1 VNKRND
7 HLLLAN
13 EAALALVTVSAIV
26 GMHRLFIDGSY
37 RGPLV
42 AAAIVAHV
50 SVAALRRARV
60 HLVPA
65 ALATAA
71 LAVIFISWTRF
82 PDTTHWLLPTGETL
96 TKAGDD
102 LEAAWRLFG
111 KVRAPAPVENGFLAV
126 SAAAIWLIV
135 FVADWAAFRVNATF
149 EALLPATTLFVFSA
163 ALGGSSSPVAG
174 AALFAGS
181 ALLFVLLQRTSN
193 QERTSRWASEHRT
206 QGRWSLLGTG
216 GLLIALAVI
225 GGTIA
230 GPQLPGADEDA
241 LLAWRD
247 LTRDTPTRVVRSPMV
262 QLQTRQVD
270 QTNVELFT
278 ISSPVR
284 SYWRLTAL
292 ETFDGDIWKSGYS
305 TEDADGELPQALDPA
320 SSTQTVPQSFTITG
334 LRSVWLPAAFEP
346 RAIDTGDDDQP
357 ADFDERS
364 STLLVDKRVDTSDGY
379 TYDVESAVPTW
390 TAEQL
395 RGARP
400 EIPQEIA
407 EVFLDLPGTF
417 PERVTDEAEQVTA
430 EGATAYDKARLLQDF
445 FRDPNRFTYDL
456 NVGAG
461 HSNRALETFLF
472 GGGRGYCE
480 QFAGAFAAMARAV
493 GIPARVAVG
502 FTPGI
507 QDPNDPNLYRVR
519 GIHAHA
525 WPEVYLGE
533 YGWVPFEPTPTRG
546 PPGAT
551 GFLGVPERQE
561 TATGVAGA
569 EGFVDPNEDLS
580 PGENPEDLITE
591 GLPNVDLGGGG
602 EGADAAGDD
611 GGVLPDPVWTAL
623 KVVAVVVLAYL
634 VVVPLVLLVQRSA
647 RRRRASAPADRVRL
661 AWRVATE
668 HASDAGV
675 SLPTY
680 LTLSETAER
689 LATAMPTTADAA
701 RGMAH
706 TMERIAYA
714 EQPPTAEEVTGAE
727 EGSAAVSAEAARRQT
742 WPQRMLSHLDIR
754 RVRPV
759 RPSRLVASYGPR

>member
-1 VNKRND
+1 VSKRRND

-13 EAALALVTVSAIV
+13 EAALGLVTLSAIV
-26 GMHRLFIDGSY
+26 GMHRLFINGSY

-50 SVAALRRARV
+50 AVAALRRARV

-65 ALATAA
+65 AIATVA

-82 PDTTHWLLPTGETL
+82 PDTTHWLLPTGETW

-102 LEAAWRLFG
+102 LQAAWRLFG

-126 SAAAIWLIV
+126 SVAAIWLIV
-135 FVADWAAFRVNATF
+135 FVADWAAFRVTATF

-163 ALGGSSSPVAG
+163 ALGGSGSPVASAG
-174 AALFAGS
+174 LFAGS

-216 GLLIALAVI
+216 GALIGLAVI
-225 GGTIA
+225 GGAIA

-262 QLQTRQVD
+262 QLQTRQVE

-278 ISSPVR
+278 VNSPVR

-292 ETFDGDIWKSGYS
+292 ETFDGDIWKSAYR
-305 TEDADGELPQALDPA
+305 TQDADGELPRALDSA
-320 SSTQTVPQSFTITG
+320 SQTQTVPQTFNITG

-346 RAIDTGDDDQP
+346 RSIDTGDDHQP

-364 STLLVDKRVDTSDGY
+364 STLLVDRRVDTSDGY
-379 TYDVESAVPTW
+379 SYDVESAVPNW
-390 TAEQL
+390 TADEL
-395 RGARP
+395 RSASP
-400 EIPQEIA
+400 EVPRSIE
-407 EVFLDLPGTF
+407 GTF
-417 PERVTDEAEQVTA
+417 TELPSDFPQRVTDLAEQVTA
-430 EGATAYDKARLLQDF
+430 GGDTVYDKALLLQNYL
-445 FRDPNRFTYDL
+445 RDNFEYDL
-456 NVGAG
+456 NVGPG

-472 GGGRGYCE
+472 GTKRGYCE
-480 QFAGAFAAMARAV
+480 QFAGAYAAMARAAN
-493 GIPARVAVG
+493 IPARVAVG

-546 PPGAT
+546 PPGA
-551 GFLGVPERQE
+551 GDFLGVTERQE
-561 TATGVAGA
+561 SANGPVSPDPS
-569 EGFVDPNEDLS
+569 DPNADQGIENLPDLRTGDTPNLDVGN
-580 PGENPEDLITE
+580 PGE
-591 GLPNVDLGGGG
+591 GGSTTSQ
-602 EGADAAGDD
+602 DD
-611 GGVLPDPVWTAL
+611 GVLPGPVKTAV
-623 KVVAVVVLAYL
+623 KVAGIVVLAYL
-634 VVVPLVLLVQRSA
+634 VVVPLVLLAQRAA

-668 HASDAGV
+668 RAGDAGV
-675 SLPTY
+675 NLPTY

-689 LATAMPTTADAA
+689 LATAMPSTADAA
-701 RGMAH
+701 RGMAF

-714 EQPPTAEEVTGAE
+714 EETPTEEEATGAE
-727 EGSAAVSAEAARRQT
+727 ESSAAVAAEAARRQ
-742 WPQRMLSHLDIR
+742 PVLSRVLAHFDIR
-754 RVRPV
+754 RVRRV
-759 RPSRLVASYGPR
+759 RPSRLIATHGLT

>member
-1 VNKRND
+1 
-7 HLLLAN
+7 
-13 EAALALVTVSAIV
+13 
-26 GMHRLFIDGSY
+26 M
-37 RGPLV
+37 
-42 AAAIVAHV
+42 
-50 SVAALRRARV
+50 
-60 HLVPA
+60 PA
-65 ALATAA
+65 ALATVA

-126 SAAAIWLIV
+126 SVAAIWLIV
-135 FVADWAAFRVNATF
+135 FVADWAAFRVMATF

-163 ALGGSSSPVAG
+163 ALGGSGSPVAG

-216 GLLIALAVI
+216 GALIGLAVI

-247 LTRDTPTRVVRSPMV
+247 LTKDTPTRVVRSPMV

-270 QTNVELFT
+270 QANVELFT
-278 ISSPVR
+278 VNSPEA
-284 SYWRLTAL
+284 SYWRLTSL

-305 TEDADGELPQALDPA
+305 TEDADGELPRELDPA
-320 SSTQTVPQSFTITG
+320 SETEPVHQTFTITQ

-364 STLLVDKRVDTSDGY
+364 STLLVDRRVDTSDGY
-379 TYDVESAVPTW
+379 NYDVDSAVPHW
-390 TAEQL
+390 SPDELHA
-395 RGARP
+395 ASP
-400 EIPQEIA
+400 EIPGEIA
-407 EVFLDLPGTF
+407 DVFLDLPGNF
-417 PERVTDEAEQVTA
+417 PDRVVDEAEKVTA
-430 EGATAYDKARLLQDF
+430 GGATPYDKALLLQNY
-445 FRDPNRFTYDL
+445 FRDPDRFTYDI
-456 NVGAG
+456 NVGPG
-461 HSNRALETFLF
+461 HSNRALESFLF

-480 QFAGAFAAMARAV
+480 QFAGAFAAMARAA
-493 GIPARVAVG
+493 GLPARVAVG

-507 QDPNDPNLYRVR
+507 RDPNDPNLYRVR

-546 PPGAT
+546 PPGASD
-551 GFLGVPERQE
+551 FLGVPERQE
-561 TATGVAGA
+561 TADGAAAPGDLNDPNQDLGIETNPDDVITDGAPELELSGGA
-569 EGFVDPNEDLS
+569 EGGDA
-580 PGENPEDLITE
+580 T
-591 GLPNVDLGGGG
+591 
-602 EGADAAGDD
+602 GADD
-611 GGVLPDPVWTAL
+611 GVLPGPVRTAL
-623 KVVAVVVLAYL
+623 QMAGIVVLGYL
-634 VVVPLVLLVQRSA
+634 VVVPLVLFVQRAA

-668 HASDAGV
+668 HAGDAGV
-675 SLPTY
+675 SLPTH

-714 EQPPTAEEVTGAE
+714 EQAPSDEEVTGAE
-727 EGSAAVSAEAARRQT
+727 EGSAAVSAEATRRQS
-742 WPQRMLSHLDIR
+742 WSQRLVAHFDIR
-754 RVRPV
+754 RVRRV
-759 RPSRLVASYGPR
+759 RPSRLIAGYGPR

>member
-1 VNKRND
+1 MSKQRND

-13 EAALALVTVSAIV
+13 ELALGLVTLSAVV
-26 GMHRLFIDGSY
+26 GMHRLFINGSY

-50 SVAALRRARV
+50 AVAGLRRARV

-65 ALATAA
+65 ALITVA

-82 PDTTHWLLPTGETL
+82 PDTTHWLLPTGDTW

-102 LEAAWRLFG
+102 LQHAWRLFG

-126 SAAAIWLIV
+126 SVAAIWLIV
-135 FVADWAAFRVNATF
+135 FVADWAAFRVMATF

-163 ALGGSSSPVAG
+163 ALGGSGSPVASAG
-174 AALFAGS
+174 LFAGS

-193 QERTSRWASEHRT
+193 QERTSRWASEHRA

-216 GLLIALAVI
+216 GALIGLAVI
-225 GGTIA
+225 GGAIA

-278 ISSPVR
+278 VQSPVR

-292 ETFDGDIWKSGYS
+292 ETFDGEIWKSAYR
-305 TEDADGELPQALDPA
+305 TQDANGELPRELDPA
-320 SSTQTVPQSFTITG
+320 SQTQTVHQTFNITG

-346 RAIDTGDDDQP
+346 RSIATGDDHQP

-364 STLLVDKRVDTSDGY
+364 STLLVDRRVDTSDGY
-379 TYDVESAVPTW
+379 SYDVESAVPNW
-390 TAEQL
+390 TGDQL
-395 RGARP
+395 RGASQ
-400 EIPQEIA
+400 EIPQSIDRT
-407 EVFLDLPGTF
+407 FTQLPSDF
-417 PERVTDEAEQVTA
+417 PQRVTDLAEQVTN
-430 EGATAYDKARLLQDF
+430 GGDTTYDKALLLQNF
-445 FRDPNRFTYDL
+445 LRDGFEYDL
-456 NVGAG
+456 SVGPG
-461 HSNRALETFLF
+461 HSNRALENFLF
-472 GGGRGYCE
+472 STRRGYCE
-480 QFAGAFAAMARAV
+480 QFAGAYAAMARAV

-507 QDPNDPNLYRVR
+507 RDPNDPNLYRVR

-533 YGWVPFEPTPTRG
+533 YGWVPFEPTPGRG
-546 PPGAT
+546 PPGA
-551 GFLGVPERQE
+551 GDFLGVQESQE
-561 TATGVAGA
+561 TANGPETPADQ
-569 EGFVDPNEDLS
+569 VDPNQ
-580 PGENPEDLITE
+580 
-591 GLPNVDLGGGG
+591 DLGINDAPNLETGDTPNLDVGNPGGG
-602 EGADAAGDD
+602 DATTQDD
-611 GGVLPDPVWTAL
+611 GALPRPVKTAF
-623 KVVAVVVLAYL
+623 KVAGILVLAYL
-634 VVVPLVLLVQRSA
+634 VIVPLVLLAQRVS

-668 HASDAGV
+668 HATDAGV
-675 SLPTY
+675 ALPTY

-689 LATAMPTTADAA
+689 LATAMPSTADAA
-701 RGMAH
+701 RGMAF

-714 EQPPTAEEVTGAE
+714 EETPTDEEVAGAE
-727 EGSAAVSAEAARRQT
+727 EGSAAVAAEASRRQAV
-742 WPQRMLSHLDIR
+742 LSRVLAHFDIR
-754 RVRPV
+754 RVRQV
-759 RPSRLVASYGPR
+759 RPSRLVATQGLS

>member
-1 VNKRND
+1 MSKRRND

-13 EAALALVTVSAIV
+13 ELALGLVTLSAIV
-26 GMHRLFIDGSY
+26 GMHRLFVDGSY

-50 SVAALRRARV
+50 AVAALRRARV

-65 ALATAA
+65 ALITVA

-82 PDTTHWLLPTGETL
+82 PDTTHWLLPTGETW

-102 LEAAWRLFG
+102 LQAAWKLFG

-126 SAAAIWLIV
+126 SVAAIWLIV
-135 FVADWAAFRVNATF
+135 FVADWAAFRVMATF

-163 ALGGSSSPVAG
+163 ALGGSGSPVASAG
-174 AALFAGS
+174 LFAGS
-181 ALLFVLLQRTSN
+181 ALLFVLLQRTAN

-216 GLLIALAVI
+216 GALIGLAVI
-225 GGTIA
+225 GGAIA
-230 GPQLPGADEDA
+230 GPQLPGADGDA

-278 ISSPVR
+278 VQSPVP

-292 ETFDGDIWKSGYS
+292 ETFDGDIWKSAYR
-305 TEDADGELPQALDPA
+305 TQDADGELPRAIDPA
-320 SSTQTVPQSFTITG
+320 SQTETVHQIFNISQ

-346 RAIDTGDDDQP
+346 RAVNTGDDHQP

-364 STLLVDKRVDTSDGY
+364 STLLVDRRIDTSDGY
-379 TYDVESAVPTW
+379 SYEVDSAVPTW
-390 TAEQL
+390 TADQL
-395 RGARP
+395 RSASQDVPRSIKSIFT
-400 EIPQEIA
+400 E
-407 EVFLDLPGTF
+407 LPGDF
-417 PERVTDEAEQVTA
+417 PQRVTDLAQQVTR
-430 EGATAYDKARLLQDF
+430 GGDTAYDKALLLQNYL
-445 FRDPNRFTYDL
+445 RDGFEYDL
-456 NVGAG
+456 NVGPG

-472 GGGRGYCE
+472 GTKRGYCE
-480 QFAGAFAAMARAV
+480 QFAGAYAAMARAV

-507 QDPNDPNLYRVR
+507 RDPNDPNLYRVR
-519 GIHAHA
+519 GVHAHA

-546 PPGAT
+546 PPGA
-551 GFLGVPERQE
+551 GDFLGVQE
-561 TATGVAGA
+561 SQSDATGAAVTTD
-569 EGFVDPNEDLS
+569 ENDPNADIGVEGGPDVSIGDTPNLDIGN
-580 PGENPEDLITE
+580 PG
-591 GLPNVDLGGGG
+591 G
-602 EGADAAGDD
+602 AGDTTTEDD
-611 GGVLPDPVWTAL
+611 GLLPGPVKTAL
-623 KVVAVVVLAYL
+623 KVAGALVLAYL
-634 VVVPLVLLVQRSA
+634 VVVPLVLLAQRVR
-647 RRRRASAPADRVRL
+647 RRRRAHAPADRVRL

-675 SLPTY
+675 KLPTY

-689 LATAMPTTADAA
+689 LAIAMPSTADAA
-701 RGMAH
+701 RGMAF

-714 EQPPTAEEVTGAE
+714 EETPSDEEVTGAE
-727 EGSAAVSAEAARRQT
+727 ESSAAVTAEASRRQ
-742 WPQRMLSHLDIR
+742 PVLSRVLAHFDVR
-754 RVRPV
+754 RVRRV
-759 RPSRLVASYGPR
+759 HQSRLVATHGLTT

>member
-1 VNKRND
+1 MSKRSD

-13 EAALALVTVSAIV
+13 EAALCLVTVSAIV

-65 ALATAA
+65 ALVTVA
-71 LAVIFISWTRF
+71 LAIIFISWTRF
-82 PDTTHWLLPTGETL
+82 PDTTHWLLPTGETW

-102 LEAAWRLFG
+102 LSTAWRLFG

-126 SAAAIWLIV
+126 SVAAIWLIV
-135 FVADWAAFRVNATF
+135 FVADWAAFRVMATF

-163 ALGGSSSPVAG
+163 ALGGSGSPVAG
-174 AALFAGS
+174 AALFAAS

-193 QERTSRWASEHRT
+193 QERTSRWASEHRA

-216 GLLIALAVI
+216 GALIGLAVI

-247 LTRDTPTRVVRSPMV
+247 LTKDTPTRVVRSPMV

-278 ISSPVR
+278 VNSPEP
-284 SYWRLTAL
+284 SYWRLTSL
-292 ETFDGDIWKSGYS
+292 ETFDGDIWKSSYS
-305 TEDADGELPQALDPA
+305 TDDANGELPRELDPA
-320 SSTQTVPQSFTITG
+320 SATESVHQTFNITQ

-364 STLLVDKRVDTSDGY
+364 STLLVDRRVDTSDGY
-379 TYDVESAVPTW
+379 SYDVDSAVPHW
-390 TAEQL
+390 TAEELQ
-395 RGARP
+395 AASP
-400 EIPQEIA
+400 EIPEEIA
-407 EVFLDLPGTF
+407 DVFRQLPDNF
-417 PERVTDEAEQVTA
+417 PERVTQEAQRVTA
-430 EGATAYDKARLLQDF
+430 DGDTVYEKALLLQSY
-445 FRDPNRFTYDL
+445 FRDPSRFTYDL
-456 NVGAG
+456 NVGQG
-461 HSNRALETFLF
+461 HSNRALEAFLF
-472 GGGRGYCE
+472 NGGRGYCE

-493 GIPARVAVG
+493 DIPARVAVG

-507 QDPNDPNLYRVR
+507 RDDNDPTLYRVR

-525 WPEVYLGE
+525 WPEVYLGQ

-546 PPGAT
+546 PPGASD
-551 GFLGVPERQE
+551 FLGVPERQE
-561 TATGVAGA
+561 TADGAATTNELNDPNADLGIEGGPDVQTGDVPGLELGGGA
-569 EGFVDPNEDLS
+569 EGGD
-580 PGENPEDLITE
+580 TT
-591 GLPNVDLGGGG
+591 
-602 EGADAAGDD
+602 AKDD
-611 GGVLPDPVWTAL
+611 GILPGPVRTAL
-623 KVVAVVVLAYL
+623 QMLGFAVLAYL
-634 VVVPLVLLVQRSA
+634 VLVPLALLVQRAA
-647 RRRRASAPADRVRL
+647 RRRRASAPADRVQL
-661 AWRVATE
+661 AWRLATE

-675 SLPTY
+675 SLPPY
-680 LTLSETAER
+680 LTLAETAER

-701 RGMAH
+701 RGIAH

-714 EQPPTAEEVTGAE
+714 EQAPTEEEVAGAE
-727 EGSAAVSAEAARRQT
+727 EGSAAVTAEAQRRQPWT
-742 WPQRMLSHLDIR
+742 TRLVAHFDIR
-754 RVRPV
+754 RVRRI
-759 RPSRLVASYGPR
+759 RPSRLVASHGPP